1 MRMSKQK
8 LEPEYIYVERPTL
21 VQLEKQGWKILELEM
36 FGQTPEQS
44 YRTSFDEII
53 IKSELESA
61 IKEINKDKF
70 GKCFVTNEQ
79 IEHLISDLTNPE
91 RKPLLALNEEITKK
105 FLQSY
110 PTIGKSELNSEE
122 GRPVKLIDFENP
134 KNNKFQAITQFQIKS
149 TNGNIFPD
157 ITLFVNGIP
166 LCVIECKHAK
176 GVDSDPIYTGI
187 EDLRM
192 YQGIGTNL
200 NESIKTSNERLFWHN
215 QILISCSQDTAYYG
229 TIGSPA
235 ENFNEWKT
243 IYPSETPYKTGR
255 EQNHREELVQGMITP
270 ENFLDIIYHFNL
282 FMDIETAGGGNIRVK
297 TICRYQQFRAV
308 LKAIKR
314 LDSDKPKEERSGV
327 IWHTQGSGKSLTM
340 IFLVKKLRSN
350 EELKK
355 YKVVMVTDRRD
366 LDKQLG
372 DTAVLTGEKPIL
384 VKKISEIKEKLGNTT
399 NNIVMTT
406 IQKFLDK
413 EDVEDDEEEIEE
425 ENGHQEY
432 PEINDSPNVLIV
444 VDEAHRTH
452 NSSLGVRLNAAFP
465 NAVKI
470 AFTGTPL
477 ISDKHK
483 KKTIHTFGS
492 GNDYIDKYK
501 FGEAIED
508 GATLAI
514 LYEGKAVRKK
524 QINQGDFD
532 DEFEEMFSEKTPEEL
547 ERIKKKYGTEGDV
560 LEAEKRIQAISK
572 NIVKHYVE
580 NILPNGF
587 KAQVVASSR
596 VAAYR
601 YTKYIN
607 EELQRYLSNHVN
619 DAELSAMTR
628 ERLGIAKAILIV
640 SSRGKEAEKRLQ
652 TQSKEQQERLNKEN
666 KLIEETKETLS
677 SVNHSFKK
685 AFNKDKPET
694 GVCFLCVK
702 DMLLTGF
709 DAPIEQVM
717 YIDKRMVEHNLLQAI
732 ARVNRKSKGK
742 SRGYIVD
749 YIGITEYL
757 FDALKI
763 YSDDDVKDI
772 KKTFIKK
779 EEEIPTLE
787 TRYRAIIQLFEK
799 SETNKFKELAE
810 GTIKDTDEIKKV
822 SDACLDHLHEPDTRG
837 KFEIAYKKFLESL
850 DILMPDKACAPFLRP
865 AGRIGQLL
873 VDAKRTYE
881 RRNPTTVMGA
891 GEKVKNLINKF
902 YEAEGV
908 EDAIPPVE
916 ITDKENFKK
925 ETNGAG
931 SKRARA
937 KAKAGGIRKYVD
949 DNSGRDPARF
959 KKLSDKLEE
968 ILKKYADN
976 WDEQI
981 RLLDELIDEIDS
993 GRKDIVLDPIKDRFL
1008 DLFIMRVEEF
1018 EKGQVI
1024 NSDSY
1029 VTFINTLVEH
1039 VKSRTKEI
1047 KDFWTATHIQNQNAL
1062 ESEIQ
1067 DLFLDLCPELFDH
1080 KEQITKDLLKLA
1092 RELAQNG
1099 DFK

>member
-1 MRMSKQK
+1 MSKQK
-8 LEPEYIYVERPTL
+8 LEPEYIFVERPIL
-21 VQLEKQGWKILELEM
+21 QQLKEHGWDILELEM
-36 FGQTPEQS
+36 FGQSPVQS
-44 YRTSFDEII
+44 KRKSFEEII
-53 IKSELESA
+53 IKSDLVSA
-61 IKEINKDKF
+61 IKEINKVN
-70 GKCFVTNEQ
+70 GTCFVSDEQ
-79 IEHLISDLTNPE
+79 IEGLVSSLVNPV
-91 RKPLLALNEEITKK
+91 RKSLLAVNEEITKH
-105 FLQSY
+105 FIQSY
-110 PTIGKSELNSEE
+110 PTIGKSELNNEE

-134 KNNKFQAITQFQIKS
+134 ERNRFLAITQFQIKS
-149 TNGNIFPD
+149 LNGNVFPD

-200 NESIKTSNERLFWHN
+200 NESIKSTSERLFWYN
-215 QILISCSQDTAYYG
+215 QILISCAQDTAFYG
-229 TIGSPA
+229 TIGSMA
-235 ENFNEWKT
+235 EHFNEWKT
-243 IYPSETPYKTGR
+243 IYPSETPYKTGK
-255 EQNHREELVQGMITP
+255 EQNRREELVQGMLTP
-270 ENFLDIIYHFNL
+270 ENFLDIIYHFSI
-282 FMDIETAGGGNIRVK
+282 FMDIETADGGNIRVK
-297 TICRYQQFRAV
+297 TLCRYQQFRAV
-308 LKAIKR
+308 LRAIER
-314 LDSDKPKEERSGV
+314 LDSDKSQEERSGV

-340 IFLVKKLRSN
+340 VFLVKKLRSHKV
-350 EELKK
+350 LKK

-372 DTAVLTGEKPIL
+372 DTAVLTGEKPVL

-413 EDVEDDEEEIEE
+413 DDVEDDDEQIEE
-425 ENGHQEY
+425 ENDRENY
-432 PEINDSPNVLIV
+432 PEINDSPNVLVI

-477 ISDKHK
+477 ISNKHK

-492 GNDYIDKYK
+492 SNDYIDKYK

-514 LYEGKAVRKK
+514 LYEGKTVKGK
-524 QINQGDFD
+524 QIDRSKFEE
-532 DEFEEMFSEKTPEEL
+532 EFEDMFSEKSPEEL
-547 ERIKKKYGTEGDV
+547 ARIKKKYGTEGDV
-560 LEAEKRIQAISK
+560 LEAERYIQTISK

-607 EELQRYLSNHVN
+607 EEIQKYLSEHEN
-619 DAELSAMTR
+619 DSELSKTTID
-628 ERLGIAKAILIV
+628 RLRIAKAILIV

-652 TQSKEQQERLNKEN
+652 KQSKEQQERSNKEN
-666 KLIEETKETLS
+666 KLIEEIKESLS
-677 SVNHSFKK
+677 TVNQSFKK
-685 AFNKDKPET
+685 AFNIDKPET

-717 YIDKRMVEHNLLQAI
+717 YINKRMVEHNLLQAI

-749 YIGITEYL
+749 YIGITEHL

-763 YSDDDVKDI
+763 YSDEDVKDI
-772 KKTFIKK
+772 KKTFINK

-787 TRYRAIIQLFEK
+787 GRYRAIIQLFEK
-799 SETNKFKELAE
+799 SSTNKFKELVE
-810 GTIKDTDEIKKV
+810 GAIRDADEIKIV
-822 SDACLDHLHEPDTRG
+822 SDSCLDHLHEPDTRG

-873 VDAKRTYE
+873 VDAKRMYE

-908 EDAIPPVE
+908 EVAIPPVE

-925 ETNGAG
+925 ETNSKG
-931 SKRARA
+931 SKRSRA
-937 KAKAGGIRKYVD
+937 KSKVGGIRKYID

-959 KKLSDKLEE
+959 KRLSDKLEE

-981 RLLDELIDEIDS
+981 KLLDQLIDEIDS
-993 GRKDIVLDPIKDRFL
+993 GRKVVVLDPIKDRFL
-1008 DLFIMRVEEF
+1008 DLFNMRIEELL
-1018 EKGQVI
+1018 KGQEF

-1029 VTFINTLVEH
+1029 VTFVNAVVELI
-1039 VKSRTKEI
+1039 KSRSKEI
-1047 KDFWTATHIQNQNAL
+1047 KDFWNTHHIQSQNAL

-1067 DLFLDLCPELFDH
+1067 DLFLELCPELFDH
-1080 KEQITKDLLKLA
+1080 KEQVTKEMLKLA
-1092 RELAQNG
+1092 RELAKNG
-1099 DFK
+1099 DLNE